1 MEQSWTKNDCDEM
14 TESDFRRW
22 VMRNFHELKERVLAQ
37 CKETEN
43 LEKRIDEMITRMDN
57 LQRNISEL
65 MEMKNTIQEL

>member
-1 MEQSWTKNDCDEM
+1 MENECDEM

-57 LQRNISEL
+57 LQRNMSKL
-65 MEMKNTIQEL
+65 MELKNIT